1 MAESII
7 VVPCFNEAARL
18 PVDRF
23 VEFVEAQP
31 DWGIIFVNDG
41 SSDSTLD
48 VLRALVD
55 RDPKRFVLLDQQP
68 NRGKAEAVRAGMLE
82 AFARDPVYAGY
93 FDADLSTPLVEAT
106 RLRDVLRAR
115 PACQLAMGAR
125 VQLLGREIERSTLR
139 HYLGRVFA
147 TVASQSLKLAVY
159 DTQCGAK
166 LFRATPFVRACFEA
180 PFVSSW
186 IFDVEVIARM
196 TSSREAASL
205 PAMEELIY
213 ELPLQAWTD
222 VAGSKVRP
230 FDFVRAM
237 FEMARIYRRY
247 LAGSNRSSRDD
258 PSG

>member
-1 MAESII
+1 MTESII

-31 DWGIIFVNDG
+31 DWGVIFVNDG
-41 SSDSTLD
+41 STDGTLD
-48 VLRALVD
+48 VLRKLVD
-55 RDPKRFVLLDQQP
+55 RDPRHFELLDQQP

-82 AFARDPVYAGY
+82 AFGRDPVNAGY
-93 FDADLSTPLVEAT
+93 FDADLSTPLAEAP

-115 PACQLAMGAR
+115 PSCQLVTGAR
-125 VQLLGREIERSTLR
+125 VQLLGRDIQRSKLR

-147 TVASQSLKLAVY
+147 TVASQSLDLPVY

-180 PFVSSW
+180 PFVSNW
-186 IFDVEVIARM
+186 IFDVEIIARM
-196 TSSREAASL
+196 TASREAASL
-205 PAMEELIY
+205 PPMETLIY
-213 ELPLQAWTD
+213 EVPLNAWTD

-230 FDFVRAM
+230 LDFVRAM
-237 FEMARIYRRY
+237 FEMVRIHRRY
-247 LAGSNRSSRDD
+247 LTRSGRSDRDKR
-258 PSG
+258 SG